1 MTNYDDIDFS
11 PILAHTDGE
20 VVTHS
25 RVRDIRLASGK
36 VLALITL
43 DNGRDHTRPNTLGP
57 ATMFQLG
64 ETLDALK
71 ARAAAGEIQAV
82 GITGKQ
88 YILAAGAD
96 LSDISKVTS
105 KDDARLVA
113 QLGHKVFGKLGDLG
127 VPTFAFVNG
136 LALGGGLEIA
146 LNSAY
151 RTVDASAAAIALPEV
166 FLGIIPGWGGA
177 YLLPNLIGIE
187 NALEVVI

>member
-1 MTNYDDIDFS
+1 MTNYRRASTSRPLDA
-11 PILAHTDGE
+11 LTEGE

-57 ATMFQLG
+57 ATLTELG
-64 ETLDALK
+64 ATLDALK

-96 LSDISKVTS
+96 LSDISTPRLEGQRAP
-105 KDDARLVA
+105 DRAARPP
-113 QLGHKVFGKLGDLG
+113 G
-127 VPTFAFVNG
+127 VRQARPS
-136 LALGGGLEIA
+136 
-146 LNSAY
+146 SAC
-151 RTVDASAAAIALPEV
+151 RRSRS
-166 FLGIIPGWGGA
+166 
-177 YLLPNLIGIE
+177 
-187 NALEVVI
+187 